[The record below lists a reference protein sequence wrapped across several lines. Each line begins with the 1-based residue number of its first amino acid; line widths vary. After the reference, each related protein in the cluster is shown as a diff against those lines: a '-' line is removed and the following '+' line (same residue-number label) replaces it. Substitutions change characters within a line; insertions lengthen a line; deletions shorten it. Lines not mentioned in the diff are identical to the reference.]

1 MYQYKIKKL
10 NKIVDGDTF
19 DCDIDLGFD
28 VMLSNQRIRLSGID
42 TWESRTRNLKEKE
55 KGLAAKAYTKD
66 VLESSN
72 EITIKSFGKGKYGR
86 ILGEVYCDGACL
98 NEQLIDAG
106 HAHKYDGGKK
116 KKFNE

>member
-72 EITIKSFGKGKYGR
+72 EITIKSFGKGKYVR

>member
-86 ILGEVYCDGACL
+86 ILGEVYFDGACL

-106 HAHKYDGGKK
+106 HAHKYDGGKQ